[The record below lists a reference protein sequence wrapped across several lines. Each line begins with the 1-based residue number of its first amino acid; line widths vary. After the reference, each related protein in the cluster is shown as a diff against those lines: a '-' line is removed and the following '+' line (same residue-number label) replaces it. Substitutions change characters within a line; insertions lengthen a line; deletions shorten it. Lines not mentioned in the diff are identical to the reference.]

1 MNKKLFLLP
10 IMAIVLI
17 LGGCSNSN
25 RIDTSSLVQTI
36 TAENKS
42 GKAVYNFYLL
52 ENSEDVQSVSVEASG
67 YYNGWTFSSDKS
79 FKHWMIQPE
88 ARYWIHERFNG
99 HFFGVHAQYMDYDFA
114 GLKLLYGMEKKNS
127 YNGNAYGGGISYGY
141 QLYVS
146 PRWNVEFT
154 AGFGYLHFEYDK
166 YAFPRG
172 DAPIGKFRNEYWGLT
187 KAGISIV
194 YIIK

>member
-1 MNKKLFLLP
+1 MDDTTRGALLDTRAFQRTFLRGSCP
-10 IMAIVLI
+10 
-17 LGGCSNSN
+17 
-25 RIDTSSLVQTI
+25 
-36 TAENKS
+36 
-42 GKAVYNFYLL
+42 VYGLRFRRF
-52 ENSEDVQSVSVEASG
+52 EAPVWDG
-67 YYNGWTFSSDKS
+67 
-79 FKHWMIQPE
+79 E
-88 ARYWIHERFNG
+88 
-99 HFFGVHAQYMDYDFA
+99 
-114 GLKLLYGMEKKNS
+114 KNS

>member
-1 MNKKLFLLP
+1 M
-10 IMAIVLI
+10 
-17 LGGCSNSN
+17 
-25 RIDTSSLVQTI
+25 SLTGLS
-36 TAENKS
+36 A
-42 GKAVYNFYLL
+42 Y
-52 ENSEDVQSVSVEASG
+52 
-67 YYNGWTFSSDKS
+67 
-79 FKHWMIQPE
+79 
-88 ARYWIHERFNG
+88 
-99 HFFGVHAQYMDYDFA
+99 A

-127 YNGNAYGGGISYGY
+127 YNGNAYDGGISYGY

>member
-1 MNKKLFLLP
+1 M
-10 IMAIVLI
+10 
-17 LGGCSNSN
+17 
-25 RIDTSSLVQTI
+25 
-36 TAENKS
+36 
-42 GKAVYNFYLL
+42 
-52 ENSEDVQSVSVEASG
+52 
-67 YYNGWTFSSDKS
+67 GW
-79 FKHWMIQPE
+79 
-88 ARYWIHERFNG
+88 R
-99 HFFGVHAQYMDYDFA
+99 
-114 GLKLLYGMEKKNS
+114 KKNS

>member
-1 MNKKLFLLP
+1 
-10 IMAIVLI
+10 
-17 LGGCSNSN
+17 
-25 RIDTSSLVQTI
+25 
-36 TAENKS
+36 
-42 GKAVYNFYLL
+42 
-52 ENSEDVQSVSVEASG
+52 
-67 YYNGWTFSSDKS
+67 
-79 FKHWMIQPE
+79 MIQPE
-88 ARYWIHERFNG
+88 ALLDTRAFQWTFLRGSCPVYGLRFRRFEAPVWDG
-99 HFFGVHAQYMDYDFA
+99 
-114 GLKLLYGMEKKNS
+114 EKRIVITVTLMAAVS
-127 YNGNAYGGGISYGY
+127 LYGY